1 MTMAEA
7 IISGNLEAV
16 KKIQLENPSCID
28 DLYNGITL
36 PNLAASTGNTEIFKY
51 IVEYSRASF
60 NETDDDNRTVLFYA
74 VPTDNVEL
82 VKYIVERLGFSG
94 LSGDR
99 NLVTPYD
106 IAIESGAEKVISYFK
121 ELYGDIDGMYRNPIR
136 TARLHSAHSRI
147 CKQPCPFL
155 TAPPTGS
162 PSASPAKIPCCL
174 PELHICRSTV

>member
-28 DLYNGITL
+28 ELYNGITL

-106 IAIESGAEKVISYFK
+106 IAIESGAKKVISYFK
-121 ELYGDIDGMYRNPIR
+121 ELYGDIDGMYRNRYAQACTPTLLLYALAMISIWSTPHSYIFHVFQYPIQ
-136 TARLHSAHSRI
+136 RI
-147 CKQPCPFL
+147 
-155 TAPPTGS
+155 
-162 PSASPAKIPCCL
+162 
-174 PELHICRSTV
+174 

>member
-28 DLYNGITL
+28 ELYNGITL

-82 VKYIVERLGFSG
+82 VNY
-94 LSGDR
+94 
-99 NLVTPYD
+99 T
-106 IAIESGAEKVISYFK
+106 VI
-121 ELYGDIDGMYRNPIR
+121 
-136 TARLHSAHSRI
+136 
-147 CKQPCPFL
+147 L
-155 TAPPTGS
+155 TACTETRYAQACTPTLLLYALAMIS
-162 PSASPAKIPCCL
+162 IW
-174 PELHICRSTV
+174 STPHSYIFHVFQYPIQRI

>member
-28 DLYNGITL
+28 ELYNGITL

-106 IAIESGAEKVISYFK
+106 IAIESGAKKVISYF
-121 ELYGDIDGMYRNPIR
+121 R
-136 TARLHSAHSRI
+136 
-147 CKQPCPFL
+147 
-155 TAPPTGS
+155 
-162 PSASPAKIPCCL
+162 
-174 PELHICRSTV
+174 